1 VPATAAA
8 TAATVPALTVLAVL
22 AVLAALAV
30 LAVLAALAVLAL
42 LNALTTLTACG
53 SAVADCVP
61 SHCVI
66 APCPE
71 LEKAWQLGRCSR
83 PLSPSANL
91 NLLLLFYT
99 ATLPSTA

>member
-22 AVLAALAV
+22 AVLAALT
-30 LAVLAALAVLAL
+30 VLAL